1 MRRNILRGLGLAVV
15 LAVLATGS
23 WVLGGNDTY
32 EVEATFARTYNLF
45 PGSPVR
51 VLGIDVGKVKEVEI
65 DPGEDAVTAVLTVD
79 RDIEL
84 PADVG
89 ALIVP
94 EALLGERYVQLDPPY
109 TGGATLEPGATIPLD
124 RTQVPF
130 EFDEVLENLN
140 QFVEGLEPSEVGRFM
155 SNLAEILDGQGEQ
168 LGQTIDNASEA
179 IAVLK
184 ENDEELVALAS
195 RLADLNETLGT
206 RDQALGEIIEDW
218 NTVTGSLVG
227 DRQHIDGA
235 LTGLVRLTTR
245 LSDLLETHGEDLTAD
260 IAALT
265 RVGRT
270 ANRNLDNLSLA
281 ILGSAELFRHAERV
295 IDREERNWLPLVN
308 HDSELGEELADSIAN
323 RLVGL
328 CLGAG
333 LTEEECEQ
341 IPLDDLL
348 AGGELCL
355 PGVVPC
361 DGPDTPT
368 VADAI
373 RSVAED
379 HPDLADAIIGRQEDE
394 GDGGE
399 GSLGDEL
406 DDLGELGDSL
416 GGDSSRIR
424 GRNGEVAA

>member
-1 MRRNILRGLGLAVV
+1 MKRNILRGLGLAVV
-15 LAVLATGS
+15 LAVLATGCA
-23 WVLGGNDTY
+23 VLGGNDTY

-51 VLGIDVGKVKEVEI
+51 VLGIDVGKVKQVSIE
-65 DPGEDAVTAVLTVD
+65 PGEDAVTATLTVNGD
-79 RDIEL
+79 VEL

-109 TGGATLEPGATIPLD
+109 TGGETLEPGAVIPLD
-124 RTQVPF
+124 RTQVPY

-155 SNLAEILDGQGEQ
+155 SNLAEVLDDQGEQ
-168 LGQTIDNASEA
+168 LGQTIDNAGEA

-184 ENDEELVALAS
+184 DNDEELVALAS

-206 RDQALGEIIEDW
+206 RDEALGEIIEDW

-235 LTGLVRLTTR
+235 LTGLVRLTNR
-245 LSDLLETHGEDLTAD
+245 LSDLLQTHGEDLTAD

-295 IDREERNWLPLVN
+295 IDREEHNWLPLVN
-308 HDSELGEELADSIAN
+308 HFNELGPELAETIAN
-323 RLVGL
+323 RLVGI
-328 CLGAG
+328 CLASG

-355 PGVVPC
+355 PGVIPC
-361 DGPDTPT
+361 EDPDTPT

-373 RSVAED
+373 RSVVED
-379 HPDLADAIIGRQEDE
+379 NPDLADAIIRRRQEE
-394 GDGGE
+394 GGDG
-399 GSLGDEL
+399 SLEDGL
-406 DDLGELGDSL
+406 DDLGDSL
-416 GGDSSRIR
+416 GGDGSRIR

>member
-15 LAVLATGS
+15 LAVLVTGCA
-23 WVLGGNDTY
+23 VLGGNDTY

-65 DPGEDAVTAVLTVD
+65 DPGEDAVTAILTVD
-79 RDIEL
+79 GDIEL

-109 TGGATLEPGATIPLD
+109 TGGETLEPGATIPLD

-130 EFDEVLENLN
+130 EFDEVLESLN

-168 LGQTIDNASEA
+168 LGQTIDNAAEA

-184 ENDEELVALAS
+184 DNDEEIVALAS

-227 DRQHIDGA
+227 DRQHIDRA

-245 LSDLLETHGEDLTAD
+245 LSDLLETHGADLTAD

-295 IDREERNWLPLVN
+295 IDREEHNWLPLVN
-308 HDSELGEELADSIAN
+308 HDNHLGAELAESIAN

-355 PGVVPC
+355 PGVIPC
-361 DGPDTPT
+361 EDPGTPT

-373 RSVAED
+373 RSVVED
-379 HPDLADAIIGRQEDE
+379 HPDLADAIIGRQQEDGDD
-394 GDGGE
+394 GDG
-399 GSLGDEL
+399 SLVDEL
-406 DDLGELGDSL
+406 DDLGDSL

>member
-1 MRRNILRGLGLAVV
+1 MRRHVIRALGLALVI
-15 LAVLATGS
+15 AVLATGCS
-23 WVLGGNDTY
+23 VFGGGGTY
-32 EVEATFARTYNLF
+32 EVDATFSRTYNLF

-51 VLGIDVGKVKEVEI
+51 VLGIDVGQVKEVEI
-65 DPGEDAVTAVLTVD
+65 APGEEHVTATLVLDGDV
-79 RDIEL
+79 EL

-109 TGGATLEPGATIPLD
+109 TGGAVLEDGARIPID

-130 EFDEVLENLN
+130 EFDEVLDNLN
-140 QFVEGLEPSEVGRFM
+140 KFVEGLEPEEVGRFV

-168 LGQTIDNASEA
+168 LGQTLDNAGEA
-179 IAVLK
+179 IGVLK

-195 RLADLNETLGT
+195 RLADLNETLAT
-206 RDQALGEIIEDW
+206 REDAMGDIIEDW

-235 LTGLVRLTTR
+235 LEGLVRITR
-245 LSDLLETHGEDLTAD
+245 RLADLLETHGDNLTAD
-260 IAALT
+260 VATLT

-295 IDREERNWLPLVN
+295 IDREEHNWLPLVN
-308 HDSELGEELADSIAN
+308 HDQELGAELAESIAN

-333 LTEEECEQ
+333 LTEEECEE
-341 IPLDDLL
+341 IPLDDIF
-348 AGGELCL
+348 ASGALCL
-355 PGVVPC
+355 PGVIAC
-361 DGPDTPT
+361 EDPDTPT

-373 RSVAED
+373 RSVVEQN
-379 HPDLADAIIGRQEDE
+379 PDLGDVLVGNGDGDGEQEDDG
-394 GDGGE
+394 GDG
-399 GSLGDEL
+399 L
-406 DDLGELGDSL
+406 DDLTDSL
-416 GGDSSRIR
+416 DGDASGRR
-424 GRNGEVAA
+424 GPNGEVAT

>member
-1 MRRNILRGLGLAVV
+1 MKRNLLRALGLVVV
-15 LAVLATGS
+15 LAVLVAGCS
-23 WVLGGNDTY
+23 VLRGGDTY
-32 EVEATFARTYNLF
+32 EVAASFRRTYNLF

-51 VLGIDVGKVKEVEI
+51 VLGIDVGKVKSVEI
-65 DPGEDAVTAVLTVD
+65 EPGEENVTATLVLNSDV
-79 RDIEL
+79 EL

-109 TGGATLEPGATIPLD
+109 TGGATLEAGSTIPVD
-124 RTQVPF
+124 RTRVPY

-140 QFVEGLEPSEVGRFM
+140 QFVEGLEPNEVGRFVG
-155 SNLAEILDGQGEQ
+155 NLAEILDGQGEQ
-168 LGQTIDNASEA
+168 LGRTIDNAGAA
-179 IAVLK
+179 IAVLE
-184 ENDEELVALAS
+184 ENDEELVSLSS

-218 NTVTGSLVG
+218 NTVTGSLAG
-227 DRQHIDGA
+227 DREEIDAA
-235 LTGLVRLTTR
+235 LNGLVRITTR
-245 LSDLLETHGEDLTAD
+245 LSDLLQDHGDDLTAD
-260 IAALT
+260 IGALT

-295 IDREERNWLPLVN
+295 IDREQHNWLPLVN
-308 HDSELGEELADSIAN
+308 HSGELGQELAESIAN

-333 LTEEECEQ
+333 IDEDQCEQ

-348 AGGELCL
+348 SGELCL

-361 DGPDTPT
+361 EDPDTPT

-373 RSVAED
+373 RGVVED
-379 HPDLADAIIGRQEDE
+379 NPDLGDAIIGDDEGQGE
-394 GDGGE
+394 GDGSG
-399 GSLGDEL
+399 GLL
-406 DDLGELGDSL
+406 DDLSDSV
-416 GGDSSRIR
+416 GGDSSGSRDH
-424 GRNGEVAA
+424 NGEVPT